1 MRSPLDPSAVR
12 AAVLTADLPWQ
23 AVEFHPAIGS
33 TNDRARELVEAYA
46 VGPATA
52 PSPLWH
58 VVLTDHQTG
67 GRGRLG
73 RAWQVPKGAAVA
85 VSAIVPAR
93 DAASA
98 AWAPLLAGLALAAAI
113 TDVSRAAGC
122 EVTPRLKWPND
133 VLLAQDDDR
142 KVSGILCELVTLA
155 GGTGRGSADRPRPS
169 APAVIVGT
177 GVNID
182 QTRAELPVDTAT
194 SLALVGASVR
204 REHLVGSYLRHLAAV
219 LGAASS
225 SNGEGSST
233 GEPGEGGA
241 RGGVAAG
248 VRAAYERG
256 CSTIGREV
264 RVHLPTGS
272 VVDGTATGVD
282 AAGCLVVQTGEG
294 PRTFAAGDVVHV
306 RRPDGRLA

>member
-12 AAVLTADLPWQ
+12 AAVLSPDLPWQ

-46 VGPATA
+46 AGPATA

-73 RAWQVPKGAAVA
+73 RVWQVPKGAAVA

-93 DAASA
+93 DVASA
-98 AWAPLLAGLALAAAI
+98 AWAPLLTGLALAAAI

-142 KVSGILCELVTLA
+142 KVSGILCELVSLA
-155 GGTGRGSADRPRPS
+155 GRTGPGSADRPRPS
-169 APAVIVGT
+169 AHAVIVGT
-177 GVNID
+177 GVNVD

-219 LGAASS
+219 LLAA
-225 SNGEGSST
+225 GST
-233 GEPGEGGA
+233 GEGNSTGDPRADGA
-241 RGGVAAG
+241 HGGVAAG
-248 VRAAYERG
+248 VRAAYERS
-256 CSTIGREV
+256 CSTIGRAV
-264 RVHLPTGS
+264 RVHLPTGT

-282 AAGCLVVQTGEG
+282 ASGCLVVQTGEG